1 MMGKRSVPPNEQ
13 PPAGEPP
20 KEIVQID
27 EPEHKVGTVKIQ
39 LGAPKPPPAGEKSD
53 SAEWIDAS
61 WAEEIRN
68 FKCLKKTS
76 H

>member
-13 PPAGEPP
+13 PPAAEPP

-39 LGAPKPPPAGEKSD
+39 LGAPKPPPAEEKGD
-53 SAEWIDAS
+53 NAEWIDAS

-68 FKCLKKTS
+68 FKSLKKTS

>member
-1 MMGKRSVPPNEQ
+1 MMMGKRSVPPNEQ
-13 PPAGEPP
+13 PPAAESP

-53 SAEWIDAS
+53 SAE
-61 WAEEIRN
+61 
-68 FKCLKKTS
+68 
-76 H
+76 